1 MDPIAF
7 FDHLAANSVT
17 SQSSLAETCSLSNEQ
32 DLMNEQQVTTRQSL
46 ETIKQDNFQE
56 KWDHFVESYR
66 VEKQG
71 KRGKVE
77 GRGGQFFLPVFKKKL

>member
-17 SQSSLAETCSLSNEQ
+17 SQSSLAETCSSLSNEQ

-71 KRGKVE
+71 KRRKVE
-77 GRGGQFFLPVFKKKL
+77 GRGGQFFLPFF